1 MVTIIIIVLLFMLLI
16 AVIILL
22 DINFD
27 RKEYKIRI
35 QDCAS
40 TLDNLKKENSYL
52 LTNNDN
58 LKIRI
63 DSQDRRFNKLKI
75 CSDFRDSKITELENK
90 YQSAH
95 DEIFERD
102 EIIKSLNYQINKYDK
117 CNKQIAQD
125 LKLKNNVIED
135 AWSVIRK
142 LEKEKDKAINQSQ
155 SAIKLCNKM
164 ANKFKSLNSELK
176 TIESKLLRKL
186 SH

>member
-1 MVTIIIIVLLFMLLI
+1 METVIIIVLLFMLLI

-22 DINFD
+22 DVNFD

-35 QDCAS
+35 QDS
-40 TLDNLKKENSYL
+40 NELLYNLRKENSYL

-102 EIIKSLNYQINKYDK
+102 EIIKSLNYQMNKYDK
-117 CNKQIAQD
+117 CNKQIAED
-125 LKLKNNVIED
+125 LRKKDKVIEN
-135 AWSVIRK
+135 AFNLIRE
-142 LEKEKDKAINQSQ
+142 LEKDKDKANQAMNLSYE
-155 SAIKLCNKM
+155 M
-164 ANKFKSLNSELK
+164 VNKFKDINSELK
-176 TIESKLLRKL
+176 SIESQLLRKL
-186 SH
+186 KS